1 MARQNINIGTNAND
15 GTGDDLR
22 TAMQKINTNF
32 TELYAETA
40 VDQGITISGNNISSN
55 RSNDDI
61 VLVPNGTGDV
71 RMPAITIHDNHV
83 QANRSNDDLM
93 LDASGTGSVVIAKA
107 DINGGAIDGTIIGAN
122 SAAAV
127 TTSSLVATTAD
138 INAGTIDNTTIGA
151 STQSTGNFTSLLASN
166 ILVDGNIDIRDNVIK
181 TVQTNSNLELTT
193 TGTGGIIVSEAGGKI
208 GFFGT
213 TPVTKQSAIAF
224 DPSANDGSTVE
235 VKPTYG
241 ASILVDNRPQAYEW
255 LRENGYDDII
265 KNNVICS
272 FGRGEDDKASAFK
285 AFAAKEGYVANQK
298 TEIHSQT
305 LRAFVKERVEA
316 GDAFPMEL
324 FGAWVGQ
331 RAVIKRGK

>member
-166 ILVDGNIDIRDNVIK
+166 ILVDGNIDIRENVIK

-235 VKPTYG
+235 DLRGIINQMLTVLRNYG
-241 ASILVDNRPQAYEW
+241 LIAS
-255 LRENGYDDII
+255 
-265 KNNVICS
+265 
-272 FGRGEDDKASAFK
+272 
-285 AFAAKEGYVANQK
+285 
-298 TEIHSQT
+298 
-305 LRAFVKERVEA
+305 
-316 GDAFPMEL
+316 
-324 FGAWVGQ
+324 
-331 RAVIKRGK
+331 